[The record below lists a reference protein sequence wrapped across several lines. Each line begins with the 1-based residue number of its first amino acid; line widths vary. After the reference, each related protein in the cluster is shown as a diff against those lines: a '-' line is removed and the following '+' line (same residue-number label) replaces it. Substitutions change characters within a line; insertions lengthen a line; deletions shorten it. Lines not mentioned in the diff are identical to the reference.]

1 MIRTAGRQG
10 GATLIITLIMLLIIT
25 LFAVSAFNT
34 SNSNLKMVG
43 NMQAR
48 AEAMSASSRAI
59 EETISH
65 TDFTNT
71 PANAIPVPC
80 NGVPN
85 TLCTDLNGDG
95 IADLTTTLTP
105 NPWCDQGRK
114 IKVPELKF
122 RTSQDDLAC
131 VEAQQQGTFAVEG
144 ATPTG
149 DSLCG
154 TTVWNIRAQTNNTGV
169 ATTASD
175 VNTAI
180 VQGIGVRVPSLDVAA
195 VCP

>member
-1 MIRTAGRQG
+1 MRSHACRER
-10 GATLIITLIMLLIIT
+10 GATLLVTLIMLVIIT

-43 NMQAR
+43 NMQVR
-48 AEAMSASSRAI
+48 SEAMSASARTI

-65 TDFTNT
+65 TDFITT
-71 PANAIPVPC
+71 PANAIPNPC
-80 NGVPN
+80 NTPN

-95 IADLTTTLTP
+95 VPELTTTLTP
-105 NPWCDQGRK
+105 NPSCDQARK
-114 IKVPELKF
+114 IKVAELHF
-122 RTSQDDLAC
+122 DTSQDDLAC
-131 VEAQQQGTFAVEG
+131 VEAQQQGTFAVVG
-144 ATPTG
+144 AQPTG

-154 TTVWNIRAQTNNTGV
+154 QTVWKIRAETRTAGV
-169 ATTASD
+169 AASASD

-195 VCP
+195 TCP

>member
-1 MIRTAGRQG
+1 MSRIGRRET
-10 GATLIITLIMLLIIT
+10 GATLLVTLIMLVMIT

-34 SNSNLKMVG
+34 SNSNLKTVA

-48 AEAMSASSRAI
+48 AEAMAASTRTI

-65 TDFTNT
+65 TDFAST
-71 PANAIPVPC
+71 PSNAIPNPC
-80 NGVPN
+80 NGTAN

-95 IADLTTTLTP
+95 NPELVTTLTP
-105 NPWCDQGRK
+105 PPACDQGRK
-114 IKVPELKF
+114 IKVPELNF
-122 RTSQDDLAC
+122 MVSNDDLAC
-131 VEAQQQGTFAVEG
+131 VEAQQQGTFGTPG
-144 ATPTG
+144 AAPTG

-154 TTVWNIRAQTNNTGV
+154 QTVWKIRALTTTAGV
-169 ATTASD
+169 AASQSD

-180 VQGIGVRVPSLDVAA
+180 VQGIGVRVPALDVPS

>member
-1 MIRTAGRQG
+1 
-10 GATLIITLIMLLIIT
+10 MLLIIT

-80 NGVPN
+80 NGVAN

-95 IADLTTTLTP
+95 VADLTTTLTP
-105 NPWCDQGRK
+105 KPWCDQGRK

-180 VQGIGVRVPSLDVAA
+180 VQGIGVRVPSLDVTA